1 MKLYI
6 VQMSFVTVH
15 VQQPPLS
22 MCHGDKANNAL
33 PTAIGSLIGPAS
45 HSCPITAQCGVAD
58 ANGGP
63 QDCHSYPAL
72 AMG

>member
-22 MCHGDKANNAL
+22 MCHGDKAINAL
-33 PTAIGSLIGPAS
+33 PKAIDSPWGLPAILVQSQLIVGLQMKMVAPRTATHILP
-45 HSCPITAQCGVAD
+45 
-58 ANGGP
+58 
-63 QDCHSYPAL
+63 
-72 AMG
+72 